1 MLEKIIKQ
9 IRVNFMKTIRTILV
23 LTILCIVL
31 SGCSSHD
38 GNRNRKKDELKGTIS
53 ISGAFALYPMTAKWA
68 EEFQKKYPDI
78 KIDISAGGAGKG
90 MTDVLAGMV
99 DLAMFSREVSQAEI
113 DKGAW
118 YIAVTKDAV
127 LPTISSQ
134 NPVLADLKKI
144 GFSREI
150 FQEIYL
156 SDKTFSWGEIL
167 DLSDRSKINVYTRSD
182 ACGAAEMWGKYLGK
196 NQESLLGVGVY
207 GDPGIADAVK
217 NDKFGIGFN
226 NVIFAYDINTRLK
239 YEGMEVIPIDLN
251 GNRVIDPEENF
262 YSSLDSVTFAIQ
274 SGRYPSPPARDLY
287 FVSKGKPNKKIIFLF
302 LQWVLNEGQQFVH
315 EGGYV
320 NLPDENIKTELL
332 KIQ

>member
-1 MLEKIIKQ
+1 
-9 IRVNFMKTIRTILV
+9 MKTTTSTLLLIFITLMFIQ
-23 LTILCIVL
+23 
-31 SGCSSHD
+31 CSSPE
-38 GNRNRKKDELKGTIS
+38 GNKIRKKDELKGTIS

-68 EEFQKKYPDI
+68 EEFQKQYPEI

-99 DLAMFSREVSQAEI
+99 DLAMFSREVNQAEI

-134 NPVLADLKKI
+134 NPVLPDILNK
-144 GFSREI
+144 GFTLDM
-150 FQEIYL
+150 FKEIYL
-156 SDKTFSWGEIL
+156 SGKSYAWGEL
-167 DLSDRSKINVYTRSD
+167 LNLPDQNRINVYTRSD

-196 NQESLLGVGVY
+196 NQESLFGVGVY

-217 NDKFGIGFN
+217 NDKYGIGFN
-226 NVIFAYDINTRLK
+226 NVIYAYDIQSRTK

-251 GNRVIDPEENF
+251 GNRLIDPEENF
-262 YSSLDSVTFAIQ
+262 YNSLDSIMHAIQ
-274 SGRYPSPPARDLY
+274 TGRYPSPPARDLY
-287 FVSKGKPNKKIIFLF
+287 FVAKGKPTDRIIITFI
-302 LQWVLNEGQQFVH
+302 QWVLNEGQQYVH

-320 NLPDENIKTELL
+320 NLPDEQIKEEKL
-332 KIQ
+332 KLQ

>member
-1 MLEKIIKQ
+1 
-9 IRVNFMKTIRTILV
+9 MKTIQTILV
-23 LTILCIVL
+23 LNILVAVFA
-31 SGCSSHD
+31 GCSTPEGQRSS
-38 GNRNRKKDELKGTIS
+38 KKDELKGTIS
-53 ISGAFALYPMTAKWA
+53 ISGAFALYPMTARWA

-99 DLAMFSREVSQAEI
+99 DLAMFSREVNQAEI

-127 LPTISSQ
+127 LPTINSQ
-134 NPVLADLKKI
+134 NPILQVIKKK
-144 GFSREI
+144 GFTREI
-150 FQEIYL
+150 FLEIYL
-156 SDKTFSWGEIL
+156 SGKTFTWGEVL
-167 DLSDRSKINVYTRSD
+167 DMPDQNRINVYTRSD

-217 NDKFGIGFN
+217 NDKFGIGYN
-226 NVIFAYDINTRLK
+226 NVIYAYDINSRTM
-239 YEGMEVIPIDLN
+239 YEGMEIIPIDLN

-262 YSSLDSVTFAIQ
+262 YSSLDSVTYAIQ
-274 SGRYPSPPARDLY
+274 SGKYPSPPARDLY
-287 FVSKGKPNKKIIFLF
+287 FVSKGKPTKKIIITF
-302 LQWVLNEGQQFVH
+302 LQWVLNEGQQYVH

-320 NLPDENIKTELL
+320 NLPVENIKTELL